1 MRSVFKHEDILIV
14 SVPNLGALHNC
25 FFLLLGIQSTTIAIP
40 GLHVQGVAIGTESAM
55 N

>member
-1 MRSVFKHEDILIV
+1 MRSVFKHGGILIV

-25 FFLLLGIQSTTIAIP
+25 FLLLLGIQPRTIAIP
-40 GLHVQGVAIGTESAM
+40 GLHVQGVAMGSESEM

>member
-1 MRSVFKHEDILIV
+1 MRSVLKYGDILIV

-25 FFLLLGIQSTTIAIP
+25 FFLLLGIWSTAMAIP
-40 GLHVQGVAIGTESAM
+40 DLHVEGVVIRSESAM